1 MCVALI
7 TDLEFAASYKRA
19 WIRCDSSLTPR
30 SNICLAKAGSVLSLQ
45 SILGDPFSKVE
56 KLHFRCS
63 NKLSGV
69 SLLLQAAA
77 KT

>member
-7 TDLEFAASYKRA
+7 TDLEFPASYKGA
-19 WIRCDSSLTPR
+19 WIRCNSSLTLR
-30 SNICLAKAGSVLSLQ
+30 SNICFGKVGTVLSLQ
-45 SILGDPFSKVE
+45 GILGDPFSKVE

-63 NKLSGV
+63 DKLSGV

>member
-7 TDLEFAASYKRA
+7 TDLEFCASYKGA
-19 WIRCDSSLTPR
+19 WVKCNSSLTPR
-30 SNICLAKAGSVLSLQ
+30 SNICLAKGGAVLSLQ
-45 SILGDPFSKVE
+45 GIVGDPFSKVE
-56 KLHFRCS
+56 KQHFGCS
-63 NKLSGV
+63 GKLSGV